1 MSRSKRAQANEMK
14 VRIVEEKVWQIKPS
28 EVKKG
33 QPACR
38 IKGRRKREKKLDVL
52 CLSDDI
58 YHERRAIG
66 SAWLPDGIE
75 PRDRETF
82 GKMRPRRA
90 SRYLSS
96 LWL

>member
-1 MSRSKRAQANEMK
+1 MK